1 MFTFQENTHFSQA
14 LPCTRE
20 EFWEQVRKPST
31 AWRIDARRAILA
43 AVEAS
48 RTQGAEAIHTWL
60 QNADY
65 QKFLVKKQRMKR
77 KAALEAWERKTDAEK
92 LLAFAQEVKENLP
105 AFIFACYQFDA
116 TDTSNGNPFCH
127 RRLADCHLNGLF
139 MLDIDHV
146 ENPMEIWYKLR
157 DDKEVMKSIALV
169 HITSSSFGIRIVATA
184 DITLGNLADNQI
196 VLAQKLGY
204 KVDESCIDATRNSFA
219 PKEED
224 ILYINEELLFNYYDE
239 AFDKRFTAEY
249 RQKKTQPTRFQF
261 DSAVGT
267 DPAHKPENRAV
278 ASPDAEQGTLAVSGV
293 DVERMAKIKT
303 TTDYF
308 KTTTGTTETT
318 IKDDNLS
325 SHEKKFSP
333 CERPE
338 VERSKLSELSLEEKN
353 ELSSLKWRGYDV
365 QSIIDARYADKLP
378 CAEDSNRH
386 KESLKLATD
395 LLLML
400 DGDKQ
405 RVLRIVEAQ
414 PWVKEIIEERD
425 ENVEQTVESA
435 AGCVAE
441 KEKKYASSLPS
452 KTMLEAVMAV
462 TGKTYQEIVSEE
474 RRVKS
479 EKFAAAQSEQDIN
492 RWLWDW
498 GAEIE
503 ALMEEFPLIRDIC
516 KGLKRNQYP
525 AALFV
530 GGGLLM
536 TLMTRCTYR
545 FYHRPEELRR
555 LNNSTLIIGDP
566 ASGKSFATRL
576 FKLLAAPIVAADKRG
591 KDAINAYREEM
602 KTKGA
607 NKEKPKKPKVVVRVH
622 PARTSNAQFI
632 QDMVNAV
639 EVVDGVEMQLHM
651 LTFDTELD
659 NTVTVQKGGSWI
671 DKQSMELKAFHNEE
685 DGQAYSNVDSI
696 FQEFYVTWN
705 YIYMGTPNALKKKVN
720 EQNFGTGLAT
730 RLTCIPL
737 PATNFEMMERES
749 HIDFESDGRLKAW
762 AFKLDK
768 MKGELSV
775 QKLVDGLYDW
785 TARRMAD
792 AKENDSKAD
801 EMLLKR
807 CAYHGLNFAAPFIVM
822 RHWNALKK
830 DGEFWC
836 GEFETD
842 ETDWRLAELIV
853 NIQYACQRHYF
864 GAMAETYFDNKH
876 REASINVQRRQKT
889 IEAFSRLPEEFNHE
903 DVMRCFNLN
912 SESTAR
918 TRISRLMAD
927 KLIVKMGDYV
937 ENGTTKSRFKKTG
950 AIML

>member
-1 MFTFQENTHFSQA
+1 MFCYQKDTKSLFAVECDKRDFW
-14 LPCTRE
+14 RE
-20 EFWEQVRKPST
+20 IKKSST
-31 AWRIDARRAILA
+31 AFNIDTRRAILRAIETQDEA
-43 AVEAS
+43 AM
-48 RTQGAEAIHTWL
+48 QKWAEHT
-60 QNADY
+60 DY
-65 QKFLVKKQRMKR
+65 QKFMLRTLRGLKTKAGKEKWQKKPLDK
-77 KAALEAWERKTDAEK
+77 K
-92 LLAFAQEVKENLP
+92 LLAWADDLKKSLTAFQFSCYLFDEATVKTKDGKTKKGP
-105 AFIFACYQFDA
+105 
-116 TDTSNGNPFCH
+116 
-127 RRLADCHLNGLF
+127 RRKLVGCHLNGLV

-146 ENPMEIWYKLR
+146 ENPMEVWEKLQANEKLMER
-157 DDKEVMKSIALV
+157 VVLV
-169 HITSSSFGIRIVATA
+169 HITSSGHGIRIIFTA
-184 DITLGNLADNQI
+184 DIKTGNLADNQI
-196 VLAQKLGY
+196 AFAADLGY
-204 KVDESCIDATRNSFA
+204 SPDQSCIDATRNSFA
-219 PKEED
+219 PKENE
-224 ILYINEELLFNYYDE
+224 ILFIDEEKLFNYYDE
-239 AFDKRFTAEY
+239 AFDRRFTAEY

-261 DSAVGT
+261 DSADGS
-267 DPAHKPENRAV
+267 DLSHKPEDPSV
-278 ASPDAEQGTLAVSGV
+278 AGQDAEQGTLAVGGV

-303 TTDYF
+303 TTDYI

-318 IKDDNLS
+318 IK
-325 SHEKKFSP
+325 
-333 CERPE
+333 
-338 VERSKLSELSLEEKN
+338 
-353 ELSSLKWRGYDV
+353 WRGYDI

-378 CAEDSNRH
+378 CGEDSNRH

-414 PWVKEIIEERD
+414 PWVQEIIDERD

-452 KTMLEAVMAV
+452 KTMLEAVKAV

-705 YIYMGTPNALKKKVN
+705 YIYTGTPNALKKKVN